1 MKFMKLGSKPDY
13 FQADGNDVRFVATEL
28 PSDITIC
35 VGDVKFYLHKFPL
48 LSKSALL
55 QRLVAL
61 PNDEEDD
68 EIRIPDI
75 PGGPVAFEICAKF
88 CYGMAVTLNAYN
100 VVAAR
105 CAAQYLEMLETVE
118 KGNLIYKIDVFLS
131 SSVFRGWKDSI
142 IVLQTAKSSL
152 PWSEDLKLISHC
164 TDSLASKIC
173 MDTSKVEW
181 SYSYNRG
188 RLPSEKGHEQDWN
201 GVRKPQT
208 VPKDWWVEDLCD
220 LDMDSFKRV
229 ITVVKSRGRISG
241 DVIGEALKAYTYRRV
256 AGFSKGAVHSGSALK
271 NRSLVETIVWMLPT
285 EKASISCSFQF
296 KLLRAARLL
305 DCGEMCR
312 KELVKRVGRQLEEAS
327 VSDLLMLRE
336 QEDDRVH
343 DVDLVLNVVEE
354 FLMQEDEGVPTC
366 PSSNDELR
374 ETTKTESVSSA
385 SILSVAK
392 LLDGYLAEV
401 ARDPKLSLSKFIDL
415 AEMIS
420 GDSRPVHDGLYRA
433 VDMYLKEHPGLTKS
447 EKRRLCSLMDCRKL
461 SVDACIHAV
470 QNERLPL
477 RVVVQVLFFEQVRAA
492 AAAGGAAGGGALT
505 LPAAV
510 RSLLPRENCGSHS
523 SSMSGA
529 TTNTVED
536 WDTEELKSIK
546 PVRLVN
552 EGSLRSSSGSGEVQK
567 HGGDRRS
574 HRSKGIPMAKGILG
588 KLLSGKHQGGENSSS
603 DTSGSPG
610 STNLEGQKSTPSRN
624 ARHSVS

>member
-1 MKFMKLGSKPDY
+1 MM
-13 FQADGNDVRFVATEL
+13 Q
-28 PSDITIC
+28 
-35 VGDVKFYLHKFPL
+35 FPL

-61 PNDEEDD
+61 PSDEDDD

-105 CAAQYLEMLETVE
+105 CAAQYLEMHETVE

-201 GVRKPQT
+201 GVRKPQP

-229 ITVVKSRGRISG
+229 ITAVKSKGRISG

-256 AGFSKGAVHSGSALK
+256 AGFGKGAVHSGSVLK
-271 NRSLVETIVWMLPT
+271 NRSLVETIVWMLPS

-336 QEDDRVH
+336 QEDDRVY

-354 FLMQEDEGVPTC
+354 FLMQQDEGVPSC
-366 PSSNDELR
+366 PSSTEELR
-374 ETTKTESVSSA
+374 ETTKTESA
-385 SILSVAK
+385 SRAPTLSVAK

-420 GDSRPVHDGLYRA
+420 GNSRPVHDGLYRA
-433 VDMYLKEHPGLTKS
+433 VDMYLKVNP
-447 EKRRLCSLMDCRKL
+447 KRR
-461 SVDACIHAV
+461 
-470 QNERLPL
+470 RLAPVIPCTIL
-477 RVVVQVLFFEQVRAA
+477 LWMTLF
-492 AAAGGAAGGGALT
+492 
-505 LPAAV
+505 P
-510 RSLLPRENCGSHS
+510 SHS
-523 SSMSGA
+523 LSLSR
-529 TTNTVED
+529 
-536 WDTEELKSIK
+536 SIR
-546 PVRLVN
+546 V
-552 EGSLRSSSGSGEVQK
+552 
-567 HGGDRRS
+567 
-574 HRSKGIPMAKGILG
+574 
-588 KLLSGKHQGGENSSS
+588 
-603 DTSGSPG
+603 
-610 STNLEGQKSTPSRN
+610 
-624 ARHSVS
+624 